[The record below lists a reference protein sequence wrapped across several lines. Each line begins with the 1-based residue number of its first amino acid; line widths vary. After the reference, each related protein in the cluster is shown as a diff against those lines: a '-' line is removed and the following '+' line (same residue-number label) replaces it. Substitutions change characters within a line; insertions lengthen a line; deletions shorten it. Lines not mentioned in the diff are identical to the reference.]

1 MMLEPRKGT
10 FSYYHYDPSVAA
22 AVLFIVLFFLTT
34 LLHMYQMIRTR
45 TWFLVPF
52 VLGGICKFAQT
63 LPENAY

>member
-1 MMLEPRKGT
+1 MLEPRKDG

-22 AVLFIVLFFLTT
+22 AIIFIVLFILTT

-52 VLGGICKFAQT
+52 VLGGICEHART
-63 LPENAY
+63 NLEELR